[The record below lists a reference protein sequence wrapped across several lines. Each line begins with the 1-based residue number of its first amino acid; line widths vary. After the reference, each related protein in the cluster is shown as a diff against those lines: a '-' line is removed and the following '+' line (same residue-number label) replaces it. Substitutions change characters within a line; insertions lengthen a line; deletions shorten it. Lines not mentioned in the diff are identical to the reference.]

1 MSISELQKQ
10 MVGSVAEALGPE
22 LRAEVAFVGGCTT
35 AFLLTDEFVLEQV
48 RHTEDVDLIVHVM
61 GHPGFH
67 ALQQAL
73 RAKGFKDMPLDPSGN
88 APVCA
93 MQLGDL
99 RVDFMPDDPQVL
111 GFSNRWYGEALK
123 TATNHDLSENL
134 SIRLVSPP
142 YFLATKLEAYKGRGK
157 GDTLASHDIE
167 DLLMLIDGRDS
178 LIDEVSAAP
187 EELRDYLAE
196 EFSHLLKDANF
207 EYAVSSQAKG
217 NSEREEILFERI
229 EALAQ
234 GRH

>member
-1 MSISELQKQ
+1 MSVSELQQQ
-10 MVGSVAEALGPE
+10 MVGNVAEALGPE

-35 AFLLTDEFVLEQV
+35 AFLLNDDFVLEQV
-48 RHTEDVDLIVHVM
+48 RHTDDVDLIVHVL

-73 RAKGFKDMPLDPSGN
+73 RAKGFKDMSLDPGEN

-93 MQLGDL
+93 MRLGDL
-99 RVDFMPDDPQVL
+99 RVDFMPDDPAVL
-111 GFSNRWYGEALK
+111 GFSNRWYEEALK
-123 TATNHDLSENL
+123 TATNHDLSETL
-134 SIRLVSPP
+134 SIRLVTPP

-157 GDTLASHDIE
+157 GDTLSSHDIE

-187 EELRDYLAE
+187 EEMRDYLAE
-196 EFSHLLKDANF
+196 EFSQLLKDANF

-229 EALAQ
+229 ETLAQ

>member
-196 EFSHLLKDANF
+196 EFSHLVKDANF

>member
-187 EELRDYLAE
+187 EKLRDYLAE

>member
-1 MSISELQKQ
+1 MSISELQKK
-10 MVGSVAEALGPE
+10 MVGKVAEALGPE
-22 LRAEVAFVGGCTT
+22 LREQVAFVGGCTT

-61 GHPGFH
+61 GYSGFH

-73 RAKGFKDMPLDPSGN
+73 RAKGFKDMSPDPGES

-93 MQLGDL
+93 MKLGDL
-99 RVDFMPDDPQVL
+99 HVDFMPDDQQVL
-111 GFSNRWYGEALK
+111 GFSNRWYADALK
-123 TATNHDLSENL
+123 TATTHELSENL

-157 GDTLASHDIE
+157 GDTLSSHDIE
-167 DLLMLIDGRDS
+167 DLLTLIDGRDS
-178 LIDEVSAAP
+178 LVDEVSAAP
-187 EELRDYLAE
+187 EKLRDYLAE
-196 EFSHLLKDANF
+196 EFGQLLNDSNF

-229 EALAQ
+229 ESLAQ
-234 GRH
+234 GWH